1 MIFEFKNFIPVV
13 DESAYV
19 HPQATVIGN
28 VTIGKNVYIGPHAVI
43 RGDWGEIIIKDGCNV
58 QENCT
63 VHMFPG
69 TRVVFEEGAHVG
81 HGAVIH
87 GAHLGR
93 NCMIGMN
100 SVIMDNADVGEDSI
114 IGAMAFVKAN
124 SIIPKRSLVVGNPAK
139 VIKLVT
145 DEMIAWKTKGT
156 KLYQSLPADMHN
168 TLKEVTPLRSPQINK
183 PSQESLFATWNE
195 IKSS

>member
-1 MIFEFKNFIPVV
+1 
-13 DESAYV
+13 
-19 HPQATVIGN
+19 
-28 VTIGKNVYIGPHAVI
+28 
-43 RGDWGEIIIKDGCNV
+43 
-58 QENCT
+58 
-63 VHMFPG
+63 
-69 TRVVFEEGAHVG
+69 
-81 HGAVIH
+81 
-87 GAHLGR
+87 
-93 NCMIGMN
+93 
-100 SVIMDNADVGEDSI
+100 
-114 IGAMAFVKAN
+114 
-124 SIIPKRSLVVGNPAK
+124 VGNPAK

>member
-1 MIFEFKNFIPVV
+1 M